1 MQFTTN
7 GSPVTAASFSIPKVS
22 AYQRFFQKFSRRSMC
37 CVWNKGGE
45 VENCGFSA
53 MLAAASKL
61 CSAHCSGNLSAV
73 DCRLY
78 NSVD

>member
-1 MQFTTN
+1 
-7 GSPVTAASFSIPKVS
+7 
-22 AYQRFFQKFSRRSMC
+22 
-37 CVWNKGGE
+37 
-45 VENCGFSA
+45 